1 MSPDPR
7 PDAEQVIAGT
17 VLQELR
23 RRKGFWGWWDG
34 ISEDVQDEIAC
45 VLGAAALEA
54 LRAANIPVGPVDAF
68 RYAEERLLEDAN
80 VEAATEAFASVSAEE
95 YNATWGIPA
104 AIRAACRS
112 ARGEGA

>member
-1 MSPDPR
+1 MPDPR
-7 PDAEQVIAGT
+7 PDAEQVIARSIMRLKLNPHVT
-17 VLQELR
+17 DPDAQARAIVQSLR
-23 RRKGFWGWWDG
+23 
-34 ISEDVQDEIAC
+34 SAH
-45 VLGAAALEA
+45 
-54 LRAANIPVGPVDAF
+54 IPVGPVDAF